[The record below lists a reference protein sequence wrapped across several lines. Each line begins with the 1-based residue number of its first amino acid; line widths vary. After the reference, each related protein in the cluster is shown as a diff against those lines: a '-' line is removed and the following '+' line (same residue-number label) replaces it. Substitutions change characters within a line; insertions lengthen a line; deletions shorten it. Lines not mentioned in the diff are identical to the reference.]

1 MEGVDGAGIGPRV
14 LGLRRQRG
22 WSAEKLAAEAD
33 VSLPT
38 IRRVEQGH
46 YPRVEHLIALADC
59 LGVTVDYLV
68 GRGPDQTGSQ

>member
-1 MEGVDGAGIGPRV
+1 MEDVSGAGIGPKV

-38 IRRVEQGH
+38 IRRVERGH
-46 YPRVEHLIALADC
+46 FPRVEHLIALADC
-59 LGVTVDYLV
+59 LGVTTDYLV
-68 GRGPDQTGSQ
+68 GRAPDQPRSP

>member
-1 MEGVDGAGIGPRV
+1 MERVEGVGIGPRI

-38 IRRVEQGH
+38 IRRVERGL

-59 LGVTVDYLV
+59 LGVTVDYLL
-68 GRGPDQTGSQ
+68 GRGPDQTGSR